1 MLSPALLIAVCLTV
15 YLLVIAAFCQRKL
28 HGVVWWRRLLSLLFP
43 TSQLCLVLFA
53 LGAAAAY
60 AAPSAPVAVIAV
72 VGIACG
78 PVDMLLFQGLR
89 DAYFR
94 AQAAGQVRE
103 LEDELTMQK
112 FLRER
117 SAHEGEEADRI
128 GQRVREQLYAAEA
141 DLRARRAAEAGENLD
156 RVINAAG
163 GSRAR
168 YCAHPAIDALVR
180 LKLADARELGV
191 RFAAQLHVP
200 LDLALPSAEICAV
213 FSNLIDNA
221 LTACRLVAPDQR
233 YVSVAARIWGRY
245 FVVDV
250 ENSCASDDSARD
262 IPAPAG
268 APAVK
273 SSGKDCSLAA
283 SVACE
288 KPETA
293 SSPHRA
299 NARRVAN
306 GEVPA
311 DAASASVPASPAVP
325 NVHALHGWGRGIVND
340 IAERHDG
347 QVSVQNERGRYHVRV
362 ILHTEGGDAL

>member
-1 MLSPALLIAVCLTV
+1 MLSPALLIAICLTV
-15 YLLVIAAFCQRKL
+15 YLLVIAVFCQRKL

-60 AAPSAPVAVIAV
+60 AAPPAPVAVIAV

-89 DAYFR
+89 DACFR
-94 AQAAGQVRE
+94 AQAAEQVRE
-103 LEDELTMQK
+103 LEDELTKQK

-117 SAHEGEEADRI
+117 SAHEGEEADRV
-128 GQRVREQLYAAEA
+128 GQRVREQLNAAEA
-141 DLRARRAAEAGENLD
+141 DLRERRAAEAGKNLD
-156 RVINAAG
+156 RAINAAG

-191 RFAAQLHVP
+191 RFVAQLNVL

-250 ENSCASDDSARD
+250 ENSCASDDSACD
-262 IPAPAG
+262 IP

-283 SVACE
+283 SVAGE

-299 NARRVAN
+299 NARRAAN

-325 NVHALHGWGRGIVND
+325 NVHALHGWGRGIVNN